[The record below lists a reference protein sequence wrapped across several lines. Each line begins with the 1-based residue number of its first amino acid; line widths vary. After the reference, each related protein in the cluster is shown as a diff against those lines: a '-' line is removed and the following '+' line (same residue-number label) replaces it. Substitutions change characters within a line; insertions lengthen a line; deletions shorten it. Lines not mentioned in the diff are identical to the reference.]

1 MKRIEAI
8 VPSSSMW
15 QTIGALEDVNVHF
28 THYDTRYRGK
38 AEYLPEVHYGR
49 GTTTMREEFET
60 NVTIVA
66 VVTDSM
72 VDKVVERI
80 LNSTSLGT
88 QDEGKIFVYEVKDA
102 IDIRSQAHGDSA
114 I

>member
-8 VPSSSMW
+8 VPSSSIW
-15 QTIGALEDVNVHF
+15 QTIGALEDLNVHF
-28 THYDTRYRGK
+28 THYDSRYRGK
-38 AEYLPEVHYGR
+38 PEYSPEVEYGR
-49 GTTTMREEFET
+49 GTTTMREQFET

-72 VDKVVERI
+72 VDKVVEKI
-80 LNSTSLGT
+80 LKSTSLGA

-102 IDIRSQAHGDSA
+102 IDMRSEAHGDSA